1 LNQGQHRPQQIT
13 QNNTTMEKTIKP
25 EELTKEIEAI
35 KLLKEQQTE
44 LLNKCAVLN
53 DRYYKELN
61 AFEYKKAKSTIDE
74 QYSLF
79 SKIHRLSDLVF
90 QMHRCL

>member
-1 LNQGQHRPQQIT
+1 
-13 QNNTTMEKTIKP
+13 MENTIKP

-35 KLLKEQQTE
+35 RLLREQQTE
-44 LLNKCAVLN
+44 FLKKCAVLN
-53 DRYYKELN
+53 DRFYEELN
-61 AFEYKKAKSTIDE
+61 SFEYKKAKITMDE

-79 SKIHRLSDLVF
+79 SKIQRLSDLVI

>member
-1 LNQGQHRPQQIT
+1 MIT
-13 QNNTTMEKTIKP
+13 QNNTTMENTIKP

-35 KLLKEQQTE
+35 KLLREQQID
-44 LLNKCAVLN
+44 LLDKCVVLN
-53 DRYYKELN
+53 DRYHEELN

-79 SKIHRLSDLVF
+79 SKIHRLSDLVL
-90 QMHRCL
+90 QMHRSL